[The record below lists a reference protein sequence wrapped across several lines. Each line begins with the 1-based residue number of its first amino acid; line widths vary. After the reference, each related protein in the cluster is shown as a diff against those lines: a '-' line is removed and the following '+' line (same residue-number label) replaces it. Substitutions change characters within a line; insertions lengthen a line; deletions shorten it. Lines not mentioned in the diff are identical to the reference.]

1 MWRVYFY
8 VFVVLKVV
16 SSHLVS
22 RTDLVVY
29 VLFER
34 TSFLCFRRSARNF
47 EVCYLERLTNTDPYH
62 IGSIACAYACARP
75 HDS

>member
-29 VLFER
+29 VPYSGKYLRVLVFSVFADRHETAKFV
-34 TSFLCFRRSARNF
+34 TSK
-47 EVCYLERLTNTDPYH
+47 D
-62 IGSIACAYACARP
+62 
-75 HDS
+75 